1 MIRQNKTK
9 QADISGEDVDT
20 HDVAKLTN
28 TILVSLPTHELA
40 ANKSPAHEL
49 VANKYYP
56 AHELAGKKYENLV
69 LELPAEPSAQEGEGK
84 PGSEPPRSS
93 TEGKDCSKWPAT
105 FFLWCQLHFQ
115 TLLST
120 VEWG

>member
-1 MIRQNKTK
+1 MIRQNKIK

-69 LELPAEPSAQEGEGK
+69 LELPAEPSAQEGEGNLGLSL
-84 PGSEPPRSS
+84 PGQALRERIAVNGRPPYFC
-93 TEGKDCSKWPAT
+93 GVNFT
-105 FFLWCQLHFQ
+105 FKHCCQL
-115 TLLST
+115 
-120 VEWG
+120 